1 MSIQI
6 VMFQE
11 YCYLHNNKMLTVNNN
26 VYIIVIS
33 VVITVK
39 VYYCYIA
46 HSTRNAMC
54 IGQIIKIIITIE
66 FV

>member
-1 MSIQI
+1 
-6 VMFQE
+6 
-11 YCYLHNNKMLTVNNN
+11 MLTVNNN

-39 VYYCYIA
+39 VYYCYIT